1 MPVTP
6 EELEAAIRA
15 VIPVTHVQ
23 VEDNSSGCGENYTV
37 TIVSEI
43 FEGKT
48 TLARHRMVNKVLNE
62 QIAQIH
68 AFAQKTFTPQ
78 QWEDA
83 QKRPA

>member
-37 TIVSEI
+37 TIVSEVV
-43 FEGKT
+43 FFYNFGSY
-48 TLARHRMVNKVLNE
+48 AN
-62 QIAQIH
+62 
-68 AFAQKTFTPQ
+68 
-78 QWEDA
+78 
-83 QKRPA
+83 